1 MNENTDPES
10 ICAPEFGAEP
20 LADSGFED
28 EEPDPAFDSA
38 STQTVHEERP

>member
-1 MNENTDPES
+1 MNENTDLES

-28 EEPDPAFDSA
+28 EEPDPAFEANSYE
-38 STQTVHEERP
+38 TEEEVVR